1 MLRQMREKL
10 KMSYLSSSVS
20 VLFFLL
26 LLDTRTILADYE
38 NTFSSYYEQPC
49 CNGPHHLRHHK
60 GKKMAFSSFKLINTF
75 STVHLLLFILLFYFH
90 RSHAIVS
97 WWDGRRW
104 KAEMNIHLH
113 TDYKAEFSHGCRS
126 TKNYKKN
133 IQKFLSF

>member
-1 MLRQMREKL
+1 MLRQMRKKL

-60 GKKMAFSSFKLINTF
+60 GKN
-75 STVHLLLFILLFYFH
+75 
-90 RSHAIVS
+90 
-97 WWDGRRW
+97 
-104 KAEMNIHLH
+104 
-113 TDYKAEFSHGCRS
+113 
-126 TKNYKKN
+126 
-133 IQKFLSF
+133 